1 MFLHTQNKLLD
12 FSMHITIMVQY
23 PNKNTPQNTS
33 QRDSDKPIQII
44 DRIVNLEQVIQI
56 TSVSKKII

>member
-1 MFLHTQNKLLD
+1 
-12 FSMHITIMVQY
+12 MHITIMVQY

-33 QRDSDKPIQII
+33 QRDNDKPIQII
-44 DRIVNLEQVIQI
+44 DRIANLEQVIQI